1 VEASV
6 NRLVVAATG
15 SPPSSSVVALAA
27 AAGVAAREEVGPLVK
42 TLLAADIDEQ
52 VTTPLAIIRS
62 TAVRYPTA
70 VLRRAGV
77 PPVARDGFASSAFP
91 DDIYDLSP
99 ASYGDLSADLVDLG
113 IAWGAAKAFVH
124 KCRHRS

>member
-1 VEASV
+1 VEACVS
-6 NRLVVAATG
+6 RLVVGSTG
-15 SPPSSSVVALAA
+15 TSPSSSVAASAA
-27 AAGVAAREEVGPLVK
+27 AAGVAAREEVGPLVR

-62 TAVRYPTA
+62 AAVRFPTA
-70 VLRRAGV
+70 VLRQAEV
-77 PPVARDGFASSAFP
+77 PPVVRDAFAASAFP

-113 IAWGAAKAFVH
+113 IAWGAAKAFIH
-124 KCRHRS
+124 KRRHRS

>member
-1 VEASV
+1 VEACVS
-6 NRLVVAATG
+6 RLVVAATG
-15 SPPSSSVVALAA
+15 SLPDASVQALAA
-27 AAGVAAREEVGPLVK
+27 AAGVAARDEVEPAVR

-62 TAVRYPTA
+62 VAVPYPTA

-77 PPVARDGFASSAFP
+77 PPVVRDPFASSAFP

-99 ASYGDLSADLVDLG
+99 ASYGDLAPDLVDLG
-113 IAWGAAKAFVH
+113 IAWGAAKAFIH
-124 KCRHRS
+124 KRRHRS